1 MMNAEE
7 FDGRTER
14 IRKTLH
20 DALAQLETLKP
31 GKEPEPTIE
40 GRGKIEAGAV
50 VRLGTVYEGQVLAV
64 FGDSIDRAVVHY
76 AKERFVQISPFN
88 GLTLVKSAELRPGC
102 TVRHKNG
109 WQGFTKYQGSGLCV
123 TWACEL
129 APIGA
134 DENCINPANLTIL
147 RQPEGK

>member
-31 GKEPEPTIE
+31 GKEPEPAIE
-40 GRGKIEAGAV
+40 GRGKIEAGAEV
-50 VRLGTVYEGQVLAV
+50 HDVGSTLMWTVIAMLPRNWAVIAMHNLTALAP
-64 FGDSIDRAVVHY
+64 A
-76 AKERFVQISPFN
+76 A
-88 GLTLVKSAELRPGC
+88 GLTLIKSAELRAGC

-109 WQGFTKYQGSGLCV
+109 WQGFIKYQGSGLCV
-123 TWACEL
+123 TWACGL

-134 DENCINPANLTIL
+134 DEHCINPADLTIL
-147 RQPEGK
+147 RQRQPEGK